1 MEKEQII
8 VKLRGDKFV
17 IDTNKKNISPDV
29 VEEII
34 NEVAE
39 GLCKMWHKERKN
51 YKTIIFMQ
59 TIAVLIL
66 FISVI
71 AMYLK

>member
-39 GLCKMWHKERKN
+39 GLCRMWHKERKN
-51 YKTIIFMQ
+51 YKIIIFMQ
-59 TIAVLIL
+59 TISVLIL
-66 FISVI
+66 FIGVI

>member
-8 VKLRGDKFV
+8 IKLRGDKFV
-17 IDTNKKNISPDV
+17 IDTNKKNISTDI
-29 VEEII
+29 VEEIV

-39 GLCKMWHKERKN
+39 GLCNIWYKERKN
-51 YKTIIFMQ
+51 YKTIILMQ
-59 TIAVLIL
+59 TISVLIL
-66 FISVI
+66 FIGVI

>member
-1 MEKEQII
+1 MEKEQIV

-51 YKTIIFMQ
+51 YKTIIFIQ
-59 TIAVLIL
+59 TISVLIL
-66 FISVI
+66 FIGVI

>member
-1 MEKEQII
+1 MEKEQIVI
-8 VKLRGDKFV
+8 KLRGDKFV
-17 IDTNKKNISPDV
+17 IDTNKKNISTDV

-39 GLCKMWHKERKN
+39 GLCRMWHKERKN
-51 YKTIIFMQ
+51 YKTIIFIQ
-59 TIAVLIL
+59 TISVLIL
-66 FISVI
+66 FIGVI

>member
-39 GLCKMWHKERKN
+39 GLCRMWHKERKN
-51 YKTIIFMQ
+51 YKTIILIQ
-59 TIAVLIL
+59 TISVLIL

>member
-1 MEKEQII
+1 MEKEQIVI
-8 VKLRGDKFV
+8 KLRGDKFV
-17 IDTNKKNISPDV
+17 IDTDKKNIPTDV

-51 YKTIIFMQ
+51 YKTIIFIQ
-59 TIAVLIL
+59 TISVLIL
-66 FISVI
+66 FIGVI

>member
-1 MEKEQII
+1 MEKEQIVI
-8 VKLRGDKFV
+8 KLRGDKFV
-17 IDTNKKNISPDV
+17 IATDKKNIPTDV

-39 GLCKMWHKERKN
+39 GLCRMWHKERKN
-51 YKTIIFMQ
+51 YKTIIFIQ
-59 TIAVLIL
+59 TISVLIL
-66 FISVI
+66 FIGVI

>member
-39 GLCKMWHKERKN
+39 GLCRMWHKERKN
-51 YKTIIFMQ
+51 YKIIIFMQ
-59 TIAVLIL
+59 TISVLIL
-66 FISVI
+66 FIGVI
-71 AMYLK
+71 AMCLK

>member
-1 MEKEQII
+1 MEKEQIVI
-8 VKLRGDKFV
+8 KLRGDKFI
-17 IDTNKKNISPDV
+17 IDTDKKNIPTAV

-34 NEVAE
+34 NETAE
-39 GLCKMWHKERKN
+39 ELCRIWHKERKN

-59 TIAVLIL
+59 TISVLVL
-66 FISVI
+66 FIGVI

>member
-1 MEKEQII
+1 MEKEQIV

-17 IDTNKKNISPDV
+17 IDTNKKNIPTDV

-39 GLCKMWHKERKN
+39 GLCKMGHKERKN

-59 TIAVLIL
+59 TISVLIL
-66 FISVI
+66 FIGVI

>member
-1 MEKEQII
+1 MEKEQIVI
-8 VKLRGDKFV
+8 KLRGDKFV
-17 IDTNKKNISPDV
+17 IATDKKNIPTDV

-39 GLCKMWHKERKN
+39 GLCRMWHKERKN
-51 YKTIIFMQ
+51 YKTIIFIQ
-59 TIAVLIL
+59 TISVFIL
-66 FISVI
+66 FVGVI

>member
-1 MEKEQII
+1 MEKEQIV

-17 IDTNKKNISPDV
+17 IDTNKKNIPIDV

-51 YKTIIFMQ
+51 YKIIIFMQ
-59 TIAVLIL
+59 TISVLIL
-66 FISVI
+66 FIGVI

>member
-1 MEKEQII
+1 MEKEQIVI
-8 VKLRGDKFV
+8 KLRGDKFI
-17 IDTNKKNISPDV
+17 IDTDKKNRPTDI

-66 FISVI
+66 FVGVI

>member
-1 MEKEQII
+1 MEKEQIV

-17 IDTNKKNISPDV
+17 IDTNKKNISIDV
-29 VEEII
+29 VEEIV

-39 GLCKMWHKERKN
+39 GLCRMWHKERKN

-59 TIAVLIL
+59 TISVLIL
-66 FISVI
+66 FVGVI

>member
-1 MEKEQII
+1 MEKEQIVI
-8 VKLRGDKFV
+8 KLRGDKFV
-17 IDTNKKNISPDV
+17 INTDKKNIPTDV

-39 GLCKMWHKERKN
+39 GLCRMWHKERKN
-51 YKTIIFMQ
+51 YKTIIFIQ

>member
-1 MEKEQII
+1 MKKELLM
-8 VKLRGDKFV
+8 VELEGDRFKLNTDKKS
-17 IDTNKKNISPDV
+17 IPTDIA
-29 VEEII
+29 EEIV
-34 NEVAE
+34 NTVAE
-39 GLCKMWHKERKN
+39 ELAKLWHSERRN

-59 TIAVLIL
+59 TIAVVVL

>member
-1 MEKEQII
+1 MEKEQIVI
-8 VKLRGDKFV
+8 KLRGDKFV
-17 IDTNKKNISPDV
+17 INTDKKNISTDV

-34 NEVAE
+34 NEIAE
-39 GLCKMWHKERKN
+39 ELCRMWHKERKN

-59 TIAVLIL
+59 TISVLIL
-66 FISVI
+66 FIGVI

>member
-1 MEKEQII
+1 MEYNK
-8 VKLRGDKFV
+8 GTFV

-39 GLCKMWHKERKN
+39 GLCRMWHKERKN

-59 TIAVLIL
+59 TISVLIL
-66 FISVI
+66 FIGVI

>member
-1 MEKEQII
+1 MEKEQIV

-17 IDTNKKNISPDV
+17 IDTNKKNISTDV
-29 VEEII
+29 VEEIV

-39 GLCKMWHKERKN
+39 GLCRMWHKERKN

-59 TIAVLIL
+59 TISVLIL
-66 FISVI
+66 FIGVI

>member
-1 MEKEQII
+1 MEKEQIV

-17 IDTNKKNISPDV
+17 IDTNKKNISIDI
-29 VEEII
+29 VEEIV

-39 GLCKMWHKERKN
+39 GLCRMWYKERKN

-59 TIAVLIL
+59 TISVLIL
-66 FISVI
+66 FIGVI

>member
-1 MEKEQII
+1 MEKEQIV

-39 GLCKMWHKERKN
+39 GLCRMWHKERKN

-59 TIAVLIL
+59 TISVLIL
-66 FISVI
+66 FIGVI

>member
-1 MEKEQII
+1 MEKEQIVI
-8 VKLRGDKFV
+8 KLRGDKFV
-17 IDTNKKNISPDV
+17 INTDKKNIPTDV

-39 GLCKMWHKERKN
+39 GLCRMWHKERKN
-51 YKTIIFMQ
+51 YKTIIFIQ
-59 TIAVLIL
+59 TISVFIL
-66 FISVI
+66 FVSVI

>member
-17 IDTNKKNISPDV
+17 IDTNKKNISIDIV
-29 VEEII
+29 DEIV

-39 GLCKMWHKERKN
+39 GLCRMWHKERKN
-51 YKTIIFMQ
+51 YKTIIFIQ

>member
-8 VKLRGDKFV
+8 IKLRGDKFV
-17 IDTNKKNISPDV
+17 INTDKKNIPTDV
-29 VEEII
+29 VEEIV

-51 YKTIIFMQ
+51 YKTIIFIQ
-59 TIAVLIL
+59 TISVLIL
-66 FISVI
+66 FIGVI

>member
-51 YKTIIFMQ
+51 YKTIIFIQ
-59 TIAVLIL
+59 TISVLIL
-66 FISVI
+66 FIGVI